1 MLECIVP
8 DTAGPG
14 SAGGQDRTRV
24 RKVLRRA
31 GVVRSGRYRAPRN
44 GLGPPRPFRTRGA
57 SSGESRR
64 PRRLYGVGADS
75 EAPALD
81 GRRADTHR
89 SGPPHQSGTLE
100 PQPDEKE
107 TQYLEQ
113 TNDVR
118 PDL

>member
-1 MLECIVP
+1 M
-8 DTAGPG
+8 
-14 SAGGQDRTRV
+14 
-24 RKVLRRA
+24 
-31 GVVRSGRYRAPRN
+31 
-44 GLGPPRPFRTRGA
+44 RGA

-118 PDL
+118 PDLSYDPVGQVFWCGVLPVRW